1 MLPKREAKAHIR
13 RAVSRKQT
21 LHLTPSQMDHMVAH
35 PKIPFVSFTGSVAN
49 GKRVEKT
56 AAEAA
61 EKYGTFKMVGLE
73 LGGKDAAYVRAGK
86 VFLTICIA

>member
-1 MLPKREAKAHIR
+1 
-13 RAVSRKQT
+13 
-21 LHLTPSQMDHMVAH
+21 MDHLVAH

-49 GKRVEKT
+49 GKRVEIT

-73 LGGKDAAYVRAGK
+73 LGGKDAAYVREGSFSFLLSAG
-86 VFLTICIA
+86 ISSRC

>member
-1 MLPKREAKAHIR
+1 
-13 RAVSRKQT
+13 
-21 LHLTPSQMDHMVAH
+21 MDHLVGH
-35 PKIPFVSFTGSVAN
+35 PKVPFVSFTGSVAN

-73 LGGKDAAYVRAGK
+73 LGGKDAAYVRAGESINLS
-86 VFLTICIA
+86 FPSFPTLLLTSHS